1 MAVELSRAWL
11 PGVEL
16 KAEDSSLSIDLCPH
30 ITKRCRGNTSEWL
43 VIVRGA
49 VTGALAQ
56 ATMKLAVDYLLGRHQ
71 PSAAQGFPVLSQKAC
86 GSQDTF
92 KQKKS
97 GPRAASKIQAALRRD
112 YFGNTTV
119 SITWITPLL
128 AAMSV
133 LMTLALST
141 VTPPMVATVSSLPW
155 TVLTLPALTSL
166 AITLPGTT

>member
-11 PGVEL
+11 PGAEL

-49 VTGALAQ
+49 VTGSFAQ
-56 ATMKLAVDYLLGRHQ
+56 ATMKFSVDYLLGRHQ
-71 PSAAQGFPVLSQKAC
+71 PGAVQGFPVLSQRVC

-92 KQKKS
+92 KQKKG
-97 GPRAASKIQAALRRD
+97 GPWAASKIQVAVRRA
-112 YFGNTTV
+112 YFGSTTV

-141 VTPPMVATVSSLPW
+141 VTPPMAATVSSLPW

>member
-49 VTGALAQ
+49 VTGSLAQ
-56 ATMKLAVDYLLGRHQ
+56 ATMKLPADYLLGRHQ
-71 PSAAQGFPVLSQKAC
+71 PGAVQGFPVLSEKVR

-92 KQKKS
+92 KQKKG
-97 GPRAASKIQAALRRD
+97 GPWAASKIQVAVRRA
-112 YFGNTTV
+112 YFGSTTV
-119 SITWITPLL
+119 SITCTTPLL
-128 AAMSV
+128 CMTSV
-133 LMTLALST
+133 WVTIDLPPLAS
-141 VTPPMVATVSSLPW
+141 VR
-155 TVLTLPALTSL
+155 
-166 AITLPGTT
+166 TTF